1 MDTNATTPSQL
12 VTLLQKGYEAVVDG
26 NIPGMESAKELA
38 ASYLKDYTD
47 RKDAANALVRWQNVK
62 CAIDGFITGVPG
74 LPALPVTL
82 PANIMSTYIIHLRMI
97 AAIAAIGGYDL
108 KDDRVQSLVLLSL
121 AGESLDKMLR
131 PMGISVAEAIARGAI
146 CKAIPRS
153 LLGRINSMVGL
164 KLISKFSEKSIIQLG
179 KLIPF
184 AGGVLG
190 GVVDGV
196 TSNIIGN
203 IAIGTFLRGCDET
216 DSRIAA

>member
-1 MDTNATTPSQL
+1 MRNTINSNETTTSQI
-12 VTLLQKGYEAVVDG
+12 TGLLQKGYEAVVNG
-26 NIPGMESAKELA
+26 SIPGMESAEELA

-82 PANIMSTYIIHLRMI
+82 PANILLRMI

-121 AGESLDKMLR
+121 AGESVDKVLR
-131 PMGISVAEAIARGAI
+131 PMGISATQTLAKAGVN
-146 CKAIPRS
+146 AIPRN
-153 LLGRINSMVGL
+153 LIGRINKMVGT
-164 KLISKFSEKSIIQLG
+164 KLLTKFSEKGIIQLG
-179 KLIPF
+179 KLVPL
-184 AGGVLG
+184 AGGILG
-190 GVVDGV
+190 GMVDGI

-203 IAIGTFLRGCDET
+203 VAIKTFLEKTET
-216 DSRIAA
+216 CRMAA

>member
-26 NIPGMESAKELA
+26 NIPGMESAEELA

-82 PANIMSTYIIHLRMI
+82 PANIMSTYIILLRMI

-121 AGESLDKMLR
+121 AGESVDKVLR
-131 PMGISVAEAIARGAI
+131 PMGISATQTLAKAGVN
-146 CKAIPRS
+146 AIPRN
-153 LLGRINSMVGL
+153 LIGRINKMVGT
-164 KLISKFSEKSIIQLG
+164 KLLTKFSEKGIIQLG
-179 KLIPF
+179 KLVPL
-184 AGGVLG
+184 AGGILG
-190 GVVDGV
+190 GMVDGI

-203 IAIGTFLRGCDET
+203 VAIKTFLEKTET
-216 DSRIAA
+216 CRMAA